1 MNFKATE
8 EQVKAVE
15 LVNEFRTLKLN
26 ALAGASKTTTCTL
39 IAKANPVQSL
49 YLAYNKTMAEDA
61 KGRFPDHVEIRTTH
75 SLAYKTFGRKY
86 AHKLKRPAGAYQN
99 VAWTGSE
106 VARKFGIASGF
117 IRSTGKVI
125 TASSIGAC
133 VVATLARFEHSADE
147 TVDMKHVSLA
157 PIPQKKQASIDFPEA
172 KLKAEILK
180 HAKALW
186 EERLNTSSP
195 VMITHDTYLK
205 LYQLSKP
212 DLSDYQMIYL
222 DEYQDTNEC
231 VHSIAMMQNKS
242 TLIAVGDKYQAIY
255 CQPPGTKVKAV
266 VGTKQGKGR
275 QPIHEDK
282 NIEDLAVGDLVV
294 SYSTSKTHLH
304 TAGKR
309 ITKHGSREYEDD
321 LIVVSVDGSVTKY
334 TKDHE
339 CIVKIGDYN
348 KGKYVCYLM
357 RKDNKFRVGVVPF
370 FYRGGGFGPAMRAA
384 AEGAES
390 FWILGVHD
398 RKEQALL
405 QESVLSYKY
414 GIPQTCFIG
423 REYGMVNMDVELFWK
438 EFDDL
443 TPAAKRLL
451 EDFGLSFVDPVW
463 KAAEGKKRGNITTR
477 VHFEIKAVNLFDG
490 LEMAIL
496 SRVKGKGKIQP
507 SAWMPIKTS
516 KEFYQGLVYSLEV
529 EDDHTYFADGV
540 LTHNCWRGAVNM
552 MERLDWPESQLTKSF
567 RFGQKLAD
575 LANEILRDQKTLEYR
590 TQMLGFEERDTEVL
604 CGMEWWEKSKQHE
617 QYTKLYR
624 TNSNLIADAIEDISA
639 GKKVALQVNTGD
651 FIRCL
656 QSGVALKQGN
666 KSAVKHDIF
675 MGFDNWKEFED
686 EATGNHEYGRLYRI
700 ITEGDVSRIISILEN
715 YAQPKEY
722 EILYSTAHKAK
733 GLEWD
738 VVVLADDFPSPL
750 TKDGS
755 WAGLT
760 QEEQNLLY
768 VAATRAKKT
777 LVKNSS
783 IEEMLLHYE
792 QKEEMQDDCAMLGIT
807 VRGMSILSADH
818 LLPGDLERTLDT
830 ILGSDK
836 ELEAIESMQDDEI
849 YPEGVDCGLTTR
861 FSSMYNDSKLL
872 PSFTGY
878 VTRPIPAPSLEK
890 QVELTMASE
899 FGYTMTDMDRF
910 IEGPV
915 PDQNND
921 EACDKNHWSRAGA
934 EHWHTPYED

>member
-157 PIPQKKQASIDFPEA
+157 PIPQKKQACVDFPEA
-172 KLKAEILK
+172 KLKLEILK

-255 CQPPGTKVKAV
+255 GW
-266 VGTKQGKGR
+266 R
-275 QPIHEDK
+275 
-282 NIEDLAVGDLVV
+282 
-294 SYSTSKTHLH
+294 
-304 TAGKR
+304 
-309 ITKHGSREYEDD
+309 
-321 LIVVSVDGSVTKY
+321 GSV
-334 TKDHE
+334 
-339 CIVKIGDYN
+339 N
-348 KGKYVCYLM
+348 
-357 RKDNKFRVGVVPF
+357 
-370 FYRGGGFGPAMRAA
+370 AM
-384 AEGAES
+384 E
-390 FWILGVHD
+390 
-398 RKEQALL
+398 K
-405 QESVLSYKY
+405 LS
-414 GIPQTCFIG
+414 
-423 REYGMVNMDVELFWK
+423 
-438 EFDDL
+438 
-443 TPAAKRLL
+443 
-451 EDFGLSFVDPVW
+451 
-463 KAAEGKKRGNITTR
+463 
-477 VHFEIKAVNLFDG
+477 
-490 LEMAIL
+490 
-496 SRVKGKGKIQP
+496 
-507 SAWMPIKTS
+507 
-516 KEFYQGLVYSLEV
+516 
-529 EDDHTYFADGV
+529 
-540 LTHNCWRGAVNM
+540 
-552 MERLDWPESQLTKSF
+552 WPESQLTKSF

-575 LANEILRDQKTLEYR
+575 LANELLRDQKTLEYR
-590 TQMLGFEERDTEVL
+590 TKMLGFEEKTTDVL
-604 CGMEWWEKSKQHE
+604 NAIEWYEIKDKIGK
-617 QYTKLYR
+617 YTKLYR
-624 TNSNLIADAIEDISA
+624 TNSNLIADAIEDIQA
-639 GKKVALQVNTGD
+639 GKAVAIQVNTGD

-656 QSGVALKQGN
+656 QSGIALKQGN

-686 EATGNHEYGRLYRI
+686 EATGNHEYGRLYKI

-715 YAQPKEY
+715 YTQPKEY

-738 VVVLADDFPSPL
+738 VVVLADDFQSPL
-750 TKDGS
+750 TKDGD
-755 WAGLT
+755 WAGLG

-768 VAATRAKKT
+768 VAATRAKKM

-792 QKEEMQDDCAMLGIT
+792 QKEEMQDDCATLGIT

-849 YPEGVDCGLTTR
+849 YPDGVDCGLTTR
-861 FSSMYNDSKLL
+861 FSSMYNDSKLM

-890 QVELTMASE
+890 QTELTMASE
-899 FGYTMTDMDRF
+899 FGYIMTDLDKF
-910 IEGPV
+910 VEGDI

-921 EACDKNHWSRAGA
+921 EASDKNHWSRAGA

>member
-1 MNFKATE
+1 MSFKATE

-15 LVNEFRTLKLN
+15 LTNEYRTLKLS
-26 ALAGASKTTTCTL
+26 ALAGAAKTSTCTL
-39 IAKANPVQSL
+39 VAEANPVQSL
-49 YLAYNKTMAEDA
+49 YLAFNKTMADDA
-61 KGRFPDHVEIRTTH
+61 KGRFPDHVEVRTTH
-75 SLAYKTFGRKY
+75 SLAYRVFGRKY
-86 AHKLKRPAGAYQN
+86 AHKLTRPSGGYQN

-106 VARKFGIASGF
+106 VARKFNIPSGF
-117 IRSTGKVI
+117 IPTTGKVI
-125 TASSIGAC
+125 TAPSIGAC
-133 VVATLARFEHSADE
+133 VIATLARFEQSADE
-147 TVDMKHVSLA
+147 VITKKHVTLSGIPEKKRGSVGFPSDSLQNKVMEYA
-157 PIPQKKQASIDFPEA
+157 QR
-172 KLKAEILK
+172 
-180 HAKALW
+180 LW
-186 EERLNTSSP
+186 RERTDVDNPT
-195 VMITHDTYLK
+195 MITHDTYLK

-212 DLSDYQMIYL
+212 DLSDYKIIYL

-231 VHSIAMMQNKS
+231 VHAIAMSQTTS
-242 TLIAVGDKYQAIY
+242 TLVAVGDRYQSIY

-266 VGTKQGKGR
+266 VGTKEGKGR

-294 SYSTSKTHLH
+294 SYSTNKTHLH
-304 TAGKR
+304 TGGKR
-309 ITKHGSREYEDD
+309 ITRHGSREYRDD

-384 AEGAES
+384 AERAES
-390 FWILGVHD
+390 FWILGIHD
-398 RKEQALL
+398 CKEQALL

-414 GIPQTCFIG
+414 GIPQTCFIR

-443 TPAAKRLL
+443 TPNAKRLL
-451 EDFGLSFVDPVW
+451 EDFALSFVDPVW

-477 VHFEIKAVNLFDG
+477 LHFEIKAVNLFDG

-507 SAWMPIKTS
+507 SAWMPIKTG

-624 TNSNLIADAIEDISA
+624 TNSNLIADAIEGISA

-656 QSGVALKQGN
+656 QSGVALRQG
-666 KSAVKHDIF
+666 KKASVKHDLF
-675 MGFDNWKEFED
+675 LGFDTWKEFEE
-686 EATGNHEYGRLYRI
+686 EAGSNHEYARI
-700 ITEGDVSRIISILEN
+700 FRMLVEGDVSRIISTLEN
-715 YAQPKEY
+715 YKQPEKY
-722 EILYSTAHKAK
+722 DILYSTAHKAK

-738 VVVLADDFPSPL
+738 VVVLAEDFPSPL
-750 TKDGS
+750 NKEGS
-755 WAGLT
+755 WIGLT

-768 VAATRAKKT
+768 VAATRAKKV

-783 IEEMLLHYE
+783 IEEMLLHYNN
-792 QKEEMQDDCAMLGIT
+792 KKEMQQDCATLNIQ
-807 VRGMSILSADH
+807 VRSIGVFNSSLPPAD
-818 LLPGDLERTLDT
+818 LD
-830 ILGSDK
+830 
-836 ELEAIESMQDDEI
+836 
-849 YPEGVDCGLTTR
+849 
-861 FSSMYNDSKLL
+861 
-872 PSFTGY
+872 
-878 VTRPIPAPSLEK
+878 K
-890 QVELTMASE
+890 QVELQMASQ
-899 FGYTMTDMDRF
+899 FGYIMTDMDKF

-915 PDQNND
+915 PGYND
-921 EACDKNHWSRAGA
+921 DMPSDNNHWSRAGA
-934 EHWHTPYED
+934 EQWHTPYED